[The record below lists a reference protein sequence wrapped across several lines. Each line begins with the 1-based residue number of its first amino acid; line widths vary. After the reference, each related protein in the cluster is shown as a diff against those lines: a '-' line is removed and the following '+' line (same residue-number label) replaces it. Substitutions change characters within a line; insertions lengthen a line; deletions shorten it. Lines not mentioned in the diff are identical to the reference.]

1 MDDLKR
7 GFASAMARVELAER
21 ELAVEPASQHWH
33 RVWRDAL
40 DLAVKWQREIRRE
53 STDTDS
59 FEDEL
64 ERVLAS

>member
-7 GFASAMARVELAER
+7 GFQSAMARVELAER
-21 ELAVEPASQHWH
+21 ELAADPTSVHWH
-33 RVWRDAL
+33 RVWRDSL

-53 STDTDS
+53 SVEGDS

-64 ERVLAS
+64 EKVLAR